1 MIPSLFDLLIF
12 LDLQAQCRVYLF
24 LTDLAR
30 SVNLSCSLSDIIAVE
45 IRILLNEFN
54 YQCNLVTFLC
64 RCCHN

>member
-12 LDLQAQCRVYLF
+12 FDLQGLSIFQ

-45 IRILLNEFN
+45 IRIFLNEIN

>member
-12 LDLQAQCRVYLF
+12 FDLQGLSIFQ

-30 SVNLSCSLSDIIAVE
+30 SVNRSCSLIVIIAVE
-45 IRILLNEFN
+45 IRIFLNEIN